1 MPASSTPPYIIAA
14 CIGAIPATA
23 GAIMTYLSVRHGRKE
38 NKDDHSNV
46 MESVK
51 LLNSNVAEVKSNIA
65 SQEVHFQR
73 IDLRFDSIEDKVE
86 RHLGW
91 HRGVAAGELTEALT
105 QEPAGSKHQTAND

>member
-1 MPASSTPPYIIAA
+1 
-14 CIGAIPATA
+14 
-23 GAIMTYLSVRHGRKE
+23 MTYLSVRHGRKE

-51 LLNSNVAEVKSNIA
+51 LLNSNVAELGSNVAEVKSTIA
-65 SQEVHFQR
+65 AQEVHFQR

-91 HRGVAAGELTEALT
+91 HRGVAAGNLSDALSA
-105 QEPAGSKHQTAND
+105 EPAESEPQTAND